1 MTNIPIALV
10 FWRWYYGEAVKDVLT
25 GWRNYIIFSLNYFS
39 IPLLLRTLFSPW
51 RRDIT
56 KKPRGL
62 DVQRIFEYVA
72 FNSISRGLGFLV
84 RFFTIIAGIIFS
96 LVVVISGFVFFVIW
110 LILPFA
116 IAGLLIL
123 AIILLL

>member
-1 MTNIPIALV
+1 MPIALV

>member
-1 MTNIPIALV
+1 MIGMPIAIV

-62 DVQRIFEYVA
+62 DFQKLFEYIA

>member
-1 MTNIPIALV
+1 MIGMPIAIV

>member
-1 MTNIPIALV
+1 MTSMPIAIV
-10 FWRWYYGEAVKDVLT
+10 FWRWYYGQAIKDVLT

-39 IPLLLRTLFSPW
+39 IPLLLKTLLAPW
-51 RRDIT
+51 KRDIT

-62 DVQRIFEYVA
+62 DIQKFFEYIA

-84 RFFTIIAGIIFS
+84 RFFTIIVGIIFS
-96 LVVVISGFVFFVIW
+96 LLVIVLGAVFFVIW
-110 LILPFA
+110 LLLPFI

-123 AIILLL
+123 AIVLIL

>member
-1 MTNIPIALV
+1 MPIAIV